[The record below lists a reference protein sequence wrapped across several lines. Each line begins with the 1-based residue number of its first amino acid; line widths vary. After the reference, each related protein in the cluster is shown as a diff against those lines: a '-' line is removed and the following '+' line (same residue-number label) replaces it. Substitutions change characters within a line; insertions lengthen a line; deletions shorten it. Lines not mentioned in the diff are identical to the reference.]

1 MPRPG
6 GGGSSEPLNCGSHPQ
21 EQRLG
26 EWPSKDLQTKWHPNI
41 GADRDR
47 HRRTVELADR
57 SHARE
62 QRGPQGQQAAI
73 DRDLL
78 GGQQR
83 RGDRSAG
90 RQQHIDAV
98 YLVGD
103 VLDQPAPCLLR
114 GQVCGRGHQ
123 RPGLEPRAHLR
134 RVAFTLCLKPAVV
147 GVGSLVSGLDRSGA
161 GDATLLWRNESSEGW
176 LNLWWRPR
184 DTGFHDH
191 DGSCVGVYVIEG
203 RARNEPLV
211 VGRPQRVSEY
221 QAGECFAFPGSGI
234 HRMEHDQG
242 AVTIH
247 VYSPPIRAL
256 GHYEVDEGELR
267 RRPVPPDAPSQPSP
281 RLLSAV
287 SAQPPASG

>member
-1 MPRPG
+1 LI
-6 GGGSSEPLNCGSHPQ
+6 EPQ
-21 EQRLG
+21 EETGFRRSP
-26 EWPSKDLQTKWHPNI
+26 PSDTGQDPVI
-41 GADRDR
+41 DRMALDVLSAA
-47 HRRTVELADR
+47 TGPLTPQECMQ
-57 SHARE
+57 HAR
-62 QRGPQGQQAAI
+62 AAA
-73 DRDLL
+73 
-78 GGQQR
+78 
-83 RGDRSAG
+83 SAV
-90 RQQHIDAV
+90 D
-98 YLVGD
+98 
-103 VLDQPAPCLLR
+103 
-114 GQVCGRGHQ
+114 
-123 RPGLEPRAHLR
+123 
-134 RVAFTLCLKPAVV
+134 
-147 GVGSLVSGLDRSGA
+147 VSGLDRSGA

-211 VGRPQRVSEY
+211 VGQPRRVSEY

-267 RRPVPPDAPSQPSP
+267 RRPVPPDEPSQPSP

-287 SAQPPASG
+287 SAQPPASR